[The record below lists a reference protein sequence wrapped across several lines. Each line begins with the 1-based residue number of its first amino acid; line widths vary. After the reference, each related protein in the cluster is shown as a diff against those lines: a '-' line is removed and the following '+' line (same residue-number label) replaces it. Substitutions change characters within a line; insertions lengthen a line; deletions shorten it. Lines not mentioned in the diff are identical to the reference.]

1 MSMIDPAAPDAEV
14 PPQATPDSAEPAEPA
29 EPAAVAAV
37 AAVAAAPQMAPAE
50 CARELRARFP
60 ALFGDSPKPLKL
72 RIQADIQ
79 ERAPGVFT
87 KKALSIF
94 LHRYTG
100 STSYLVALSRAK
112 QRFDLDGQ
120 PGDALSDEHRAAAT
134 AELQRRRAVHEERRA
149 AEDAARRQRAQL
161 LRDFETSTL
170 TRSNFCALKGVTEE
184 ALDALLEQARAEAA
198 EWAAQRAAQPQ
209 HDPRG
214 PRRGPDRRDARPAG
228 GPAGR
233 PPRRERPDGAR

>member
-14 PPQATPDSAEPAEPA
+14 PPQATPDSAEPADA
-29 EPAAVAAV
+29 CSGCTR
-37 AAVAAAPQMAPAE
+37 VAAAPQMAPAE

-134 AELQRRRAVHEERRA
+134 AELQRRRAVHEVRRA

-170 TRSNFCALKGVTEE
+170 TRVQ
-184 ALDALLEQARAEAA
+184 LLRA
-198 EWAAQRAAQPQ
+198 QG
-209 HDPRG
+209 RG
-214 PRRGPDRRDARPAG
+214 R
-228 GPAGR
+228 
-233 PPRRERPDGAR
+233 